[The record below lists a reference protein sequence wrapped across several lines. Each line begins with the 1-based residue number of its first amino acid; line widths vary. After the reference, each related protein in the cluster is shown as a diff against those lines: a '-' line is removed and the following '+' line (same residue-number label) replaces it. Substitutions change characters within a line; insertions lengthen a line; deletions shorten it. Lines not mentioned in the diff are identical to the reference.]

1 MLLFNCFF
9 FPYLHYHH
17 RCIIFIRPVP
27 FLLETLPYLSPNP
40 SIYFPTTYL
49 HIYLTYYF
57 PLSRERKKKTPSMTF
72 SHVPQAKT
80 YLFTVSTIRIAAII
94 TLFCIRRRQN
104 HLLKRPRI
112 NPCLNRSG
120 RCGRSTLDLYRLYLF
135 LVSLLLPRTR
145 SRRRRQ
151 SLISLQSPPA
161 LLTNAKPVLSWCLP
175 VSSTNWL
182 FFSQAQ
188 PNISPTNKTKS
199 HSTSRRTKR
208 QSPSQSPYLKSFL
221 RSLESNPKPSSLRK
235 NLISAMGSFTFKW

>member
-1 MLLFNCFF
+1 
-9 FPYLHYHH
+9 
-17 RCIIFIRPVP
+17 
-27 FLLETLPYLSPNP
+27 
-40 SIYFPTTYL
+40 
-49 HIYLTYYF
+49 
-57 PLSRERKKKTPSMTF
+57 MTF
-72 SHVPQAKT
+72 SQVPQTKT

-199 HSTSRRTKR
+199 HSTSRRSKR
-208 QSPSQSPYLKSFL
+208 QSPSQSPYLKPFL
-221 RSLESNPKPSSLRK
+221 RSLESKPKPSSLRK

>member
-1 MLLFNCFF
+1 
-9 FPYLHYHH
+9 
-17 RCIIFIRPVP
+17 
-27 FLLETLPYLSPNP
+27 
-40 SIYFPTTYL
+40 
-49 HIYLTYYF
+49 
-57 PLSRERKKKTPSMTF
+57 MTF
-72 SHVPQAKT
+72 SQVPQIKT
-80 YLFTVSTIRIAAII
+80 YLLTVSTLRIVAIV

-112 NPCLNRSG
+112 NPCISRSG

-182 FFSQAQ
+182 FFSQ

-199 HSTSRRTKR
+199 HSTSRRNKR
-208 QSPSQSPYLKSFL
+208 QSRSQSPYFKSFL
-221 RSLESNPKPSSLRK
+221 RSLDSHPNPSQLTKHIPV
-235 NLISAMGSFTFKW
+235 MGSFTFKW